1 MVPIGKQLLLSVPG
15 SKRVTTMSILQHILV
30 YITVALA
37 FGYLVKKFLLP
48 KSLFAGKKRSSKT
61 CGDGDCGCH

>member
-1 MVPIGKQLLLSVPG
+1 MI
-15 SKRVTTMSILQHILV
+15 IFQHILV

-48 KSLFAGKKRSSKT
+48 KSLFAGKKRNSKA

>member
-1 MVPIGKQLLLSVPG
+1 
-15 SKRVTTMSILQHILV
+15 MSILQNILV

-37 FGYLVKKFLLP
+37 LAYLVKKFLLP
-48 KSLFAGKKRSSKT
+48 KSLFAGKKRNSKA